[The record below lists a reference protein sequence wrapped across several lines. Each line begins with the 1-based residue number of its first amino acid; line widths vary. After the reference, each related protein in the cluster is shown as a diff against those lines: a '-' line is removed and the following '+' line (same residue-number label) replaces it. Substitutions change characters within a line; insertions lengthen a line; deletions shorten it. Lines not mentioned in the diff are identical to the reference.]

1 MCHVCNT
8 YHRGKL
14 PRTAPLQPI
23 PVGAPFERLSIDL
36 TGPHCRS
43 DRGHVWILTC
53 IDPFTKW
60 VEAFPLRN
68 KEAETVAKVLVEQV
82 FTRFGIPIALLSDK
96 GKEVDGNIM
105 KAVCRMLD
113 IDKLHTTAYKASTNA
128 AIERFHKTMNS
139 MLGKFIEE
147 HQRDW
152 DSRLPFVMAAYRASK
167 HDSTGYSPNLLTLGR
182 ETRAPVDIVF
192 DLPDPDG
199 TNETYDGYVEKL
211 ESKMREAYK
220 FVRGELGQAAERN
233 KRYYDLRVRPRKY
246 EVGDWVYYF
255 NPRTFRGRQDK
266 WSRKYSGP
274 FLVVAVTSPV
284 NVTLQKS
291 KNAKTFVTHID
302 KVKPYLADHP
312 LSWLKTS
319 ELPQIS
325 AADKEVEQPVVTSEP
340 ARLTEE
346 DIDEEISEVE
356 MLDSQ
361 PLPSSQRSSEP
372 LGTEETNGKGNDRS
386 EESQSMDYAV
396 DEGPQPRPRRETRR
410 PAKFND
416 YV

>member
-1 MCHVCNT
+1 M
-8 YHRGKL
+8 
-14 PRTAPLQPI
+14 
-23 PVGAPFERLSIDL
+23 
-36 TGPHCRS
+36 
-43 DRGHVWILTC
+43 
-53 IDPFTKW
+53 
-60 VEAFPLRN
+60 
-68 KEAETVAKVLVEQV
+68 AKVLVEQV
-82 FTRFGIPIALLSDK
+82 ITRFGIPIALLSDR

-113 IDKLHTTAYKASTNA
+113 IDKLHTTSYKASTNA

-139 MLGKFIEE
+139 MLGKFVEE

-152 DSRLPFVMAAYRASK
+152 DDRLPFVVAAYRASK
-167 HDSTGYSPNLLTLGR
+167 HESAGYSPNMLTLGR
-182 ETRAPVDIVF
+182 ETRAPVDVMF

-211 ESKMREAYK
+211 ENKMREAYK
-220 FVRGELGQAAERN
+220 FVRGELKQAAERN

-266 WSRKYSGP
+266 WSRKFSGP
-274 FLVVAVTSPV
+274 FLVIAVTSPV

-302 KVKPYLADHP
+302 KVKPFLSDHP
-312 LSWLKTS
+312 PSWLKTTES
-319 ELPQIS
+319 SQTS
-325 AADKEVEQPVVTSEP
+325 TADKEVEQPVATAGPERPADQNTDNEASEP
-340 ARLTEE
+340 EDEDPHQMSSPRPSGRLETPEVGDQVDDDAVSE
-346 DIDEEISEVE
+346 DENGSQQLSPDHPSDRLEII
-356 MLDSQ
+356 
-361 PLPSSQRSSEP
+361 
-372 LGTEETNGKGNDRS
+372 ETSVQGGSNGQK
-386 EESQSMDYAV
+386 ETLKEDYAV

-410 PAKFND
+410 PAKLND